1 MTTDPA
7 SSATFRRTTS
17 AILAA
22 IGAAALLAGSVLAQ
36 GGVAPQLDE
45 QPAGTELAGVPESST
60 DLAAD
65 TLTYGEVMGD
75 LHSEYLRE
83 IAAEWG
89 LPGTPGSSSVEP
101 GQLNSEYLREIAADW

>member
-17 AILAA
+17 ALLAA
-22 IGAAALLAGSVLAQ
+22 VGAAALLAGSVVAQ
-36 GGVAPQLDE
+36 GDVAPQLEE
-45 QPAGTELAGVPESST
+45 QPAGTELVGAPESTT
-60 DLAAD
+60 DLVAD
-65 TLTYGEVMGD
+65 TVTYGEVMGD

-83 IAAEWG
+83 IAADWG
-89 LPGTPGSSSVEP
+89 LPGTPGTSSVDP